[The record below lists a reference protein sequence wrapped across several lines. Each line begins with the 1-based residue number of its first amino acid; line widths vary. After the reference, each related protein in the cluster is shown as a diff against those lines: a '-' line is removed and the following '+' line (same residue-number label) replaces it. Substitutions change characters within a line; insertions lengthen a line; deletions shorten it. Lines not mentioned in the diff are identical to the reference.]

1 MSRERLAS
9 NPTEISSRR
18 NEERYRNLV
27 ENLGDIVYVVDMNG
41 IATYISPI
49 VKSVLGYSPSE
60 ITGRSFASFIYQ
72 EDLPR
77 SLEYFQ
83 RTLSGQ
89 ATVGEYRLID
99 KTGEIRWVR
108 SSNRPI
114 LDGNNVIGA
123 TGVLSDI
130 TERRQA
136 EERSKVSEAK
146 YSAVVENSRDGIV
159 VLQEGLV
166 QFVNKISLELA
177 GYKPE
182 ELVGVDFLEMIVPED
197 REVVAQRYFDRL
209 AGKEVPNINET
220 IIIRKDG
227 TKLPVELNATVID
240 YEEKPADL
248 VFIRDITDRKQA
260 EELLRKSEAKFRNLA
275 EQSPN
280 MIFINKNGSVVYAN
294 QKCED
299 VTGYKKEEITA
310 PTFNFMDLIAP
321 EWVDTVRANFDR
333 HLRGEEV
340 PPYEYAIVRKDGERI
355 DSLIFTK
362 LIDYEGEVAIL
373 GTVVDISKRKWAEE
387 ELRQSFDKLLRTS
400 EGTIQAMAATIE
412 SRDPYTAGHQR
423 RVAELSYAIAREI
436 GLQEDQAKGT
446 RMAAIIHDI
455 GKIYVP
461 TEILSKPGKLS
472 DVEFDLIKMHPQAGY
487 DILKKID
494 FPWPVADIVLAH
506 HERLDGSGYP
516 LGLIGGNIPLEAK
529 ILGVADVVE
538 AISSHRP
545 YRPAIGIDKALNEI
559 SRQSGILYDPVVVN
573 ACLKL
578 FAKKGF
584 RFSDEITS
592 ETPLGRRNQY
602 IGATTIN

>member
-1 MSRERLAS
+1 MLGERLAGDPVELES
-9 NPTEISSRR
+9 QK
-18 NEERYRNLV
+18 NEDSFRNLI
-27 ENLGDIVYVVDMNG
+27 ENLGDIVYAIDMNG

-49 VKSVLGYSPSE
+49 VESVLGYRPSE
-60 ITGRSFASFIYQ
+60 IIGQSFSCFIYQ

-77 SLEYFQ
+77 SLEYFR

-89 ATVGEYRLID
+89 ATIGEYRLLNKAGD
-99 KTGEIRWVR
+99 IRWVR
-108 SSNRPI
+108 CSNRAI
-114 LDGNNVIGA
+114 FDGKDVIGA

-130 TERRQA
+130 TESRQA
-136 EERSKVSEAK
+136 EERFKESEAK

-159 VLQEGLV
+159 VLQDGV
-166 QFVNKISLELA
+166 IRFVNKISFELA

-182 ELVGVDFLEMIVPED
+182 ELVGIDFLEMIVPED

-227 TKLPVELNATVID
+227 TELPVELNATVID
-240 YEEKPADL
+240 YEGRPADL
-248 VFIRDITDRKQA
+248 VFIRDITDRKKA
-260 EELLRKSEAKFRNLA
+260 EELLRKSEEKFRNLA

-299 VTGYKKEEITA
+299 VTGYKKEEIYA
-310 PTFNFMDLIAP
+310 PTFNFMDLVAP
-321 EWVDTVRANFDR
+321 EWIDTIRANFSR

-340 PPYEYAIVRKDGERI
+340 TPYEYAIITKERERI

-362 LIDYEGEVAIL
+362 LIDYEGEAAIL
-373 GTVVDISKRKWAEE
+373 GTVVDITERKWAEE
-387 ELRQSFDKLLRTS
+387 ELKRSFNKLLRTS

-423 RVAELSYAIAREI
+423 RVAELSCAIAREME
-436 GLQEDQAKGT
+436 LQEDQIKGIQ
-446 RMAAIIHDI
+446 MAAIIHDI

-461 TEILSKPGKLS
+461 AEILNKPGKLS
-472 DVEFDLIKMHPQAGY
+472 NVELDLVKMHPQAGY

-494 FPWPVADIVLAH
+494 FPWSVADIVLVH

-516 LGLIGGNIPLEAK
+516 LGLLDGDIPLDAK
-529 ILGVADVVE
+529 IIGVADVVE

-545 YRPAIGIDKALNEI
+545 YRPAIGIDEALNEI
-559 SRQSGILYDPVVVN
+559 SRQTGILYDPVVVN
-573 ACLKL
+573 TCLKL
-578 FAKKGF
+578 FRNKGF
-584 RFSDEITS
+584 RFSDETTS
-592 ETPLGRRNQY
+592 EPQ
-602 IGATTIN
+602 

>member
-1 MSRERLAS
+1 VSRERLAS

-227 TKLPVELNATVID
+227 TKLPVEL
-240 YEEKPADL
+240 
-248 VFIRDITDRKQA
+248 
-260 EELLRKSEAKFRNLA
+260 
-275 EQSPN
+275 
-280 MIFINKNGSVVYAN
+280 
-294 QKCED
+294 
-299 VTGYKKEEITA
+299 TA
-310 PTFNFMDLIAP
+310 
-321 EWVDTVRANFDR
+321 V
-333 HLRGEEV
+333 
-340 PPYEYAIVRKDGERI
+340 
-355 DSLIFTK
+355 
-362 LIDYEGEVAIL
+362 
-373 GTVVDISKRKWAEE
+373 
-387 ELRQSFDKLLRTS
+387 
-400 EGTIQAMAATIE
+400 
-412 SRDPYTAGHQR
+412 
-423 RVAELSYAIAREI
+423 
-436 GLQEDQAKGT
+436 
-446 RMAAIIHDI
+446 
-455 GKIYVP
+455 
-461 TEILSKPGKLS
+461 
-472 DVEFDLIKMHPQAGY
+472 
-487 DILKKID
+487 
-494 FPWPVADIVLAH
+494 
-506 HERLDGSGYP
+506 
-516 LGLIGGNIPLEAK
+516 
-529 ILGVADVVE
+529 
-538 AISSHRP
+538 
-545 YRPAIGIDKALNEI
+545 
-559 SRQSGILYDPVVVN
+559 
-573 ACLKL
+573 
-578 FAKKGF
+578 
-584 RFSDEITS
+584 
-592 ETPLGRRNQY
+592 
-602 IGATTIN
+602 